1 VKASAYNKI
10 NPIPEYGLLS
20 IGRSNKQI
28 PIVRMFNINKDT
40 VRAHSFLPLLVIK
53 SYIIPKMAKRTRK
66 KGIINNVINPA
77 PPIVLAI
84 VYLQKMIVTFT

>member
-1 VKASAYNKI
+1 M
-10 NPIPEYGLLS
+10 
-20 IGRSNKQI
+20 GRSNRQI

-53 SYIIPKMAKRTRK
+53 SYIIPKMARKTRK

-77 PPIVLAI
+77 PPIVLTI
-84 VYLQKMIVTFT
+84 VYIQNMIVTFT

>member
-1 VKASAYNKI
+1 MKASAYNKI

-20 IGRSNKQI
+20 IGRSNRQI
-28 PIVRMFNINKDT
+28 PTVRMFIINKDT